1 MITRLNCSIFCRCSF
16 VILLMSIF
24 SIVNIHAHSDLH
36 KLLDT
41 LDNVIKNKLEYVDF
55 KQKRIDSLKNEFTG
69 NDTIALFRT
78 AQAISIEYSSFQKD
92 SALNYSMRMMNLA
105 NSTKK
110 YELISKAKFNRAR
123 LLSSM
128 GHFNEATNLVS
139 SVNIG
144 KLSHELKIEYFWT
157 QITIYNHQKSFS
169 TGDKGKSVNEVMA
182 QSYRDS
188 LLQCSKVPLEL
199 QAFFEGASYLYKKDY
214 DKAIHYLDSAYL
226 SYPKYS
232 RNAGIIAYSLALAYQ
247 SKEDLENTMTFL
259 ATSSISDIVNGT
271 RENLSLRTLARLIF
285 NEDDIDR
292 AYAYMKCAMEDA
304 VLCNARLNT
313 IEVSDMYLFI
323 DKAFKEKERKKYIV
337 IVALLISFCIISLL
351 LIVSYAQL
359 KKQRKKLKEANSCL
373 YSQLDKIEKM
383 NLLLTDSSKIKEEYI
398 GLYMEQ
404 YTNYIEMTDEF
415 KKKVLRIAKSGN
427 MEKMVSYIN
436 ISFNTE
442 KEYANFYNNFD
453 NTILTLF
460 PTFVDE
466 FNALLLPEYAI
477 VPNQGK
483 LLTPELRIFAL
494 IRLGITDSY
503 KIAHLLHY
511 SSSTIYN
518 YRSKTKNK
526 ALGDRADFENKV
538 MHICQ
543 Q

>member
-1 MITRLNCSIFCRCSF
+1 
-16 VILLMSIF
+16 
-24 SIVNIHAHSDLH
+24 
-36 KLLDT
+36 
-41 LDNVIKNKLEYVDF
+41 
-55 KQKRIDSLKNEFTG
+55 
-69 NDTIALFRT
+69 
-78 AQAISIEYSSFQKD
+78 
-92 SALNYSMRMMNLA
+92 
-105 NSTKK
+105 
-110 YELISKAKFNRAR
+110 
-123 LLSSM
+123 
-128 GHFNEATNLVS
+128 
-139 SVNIG
+139 
-144 KLSHELKIEYFWT
+144 
-157 QITIYNHQKSFS
+157 
-169 TGDKGKSVNEVMA
+169 
-182 QSYRDS
+182 
-188 LLQCSKVPLEL
+188 
-199 QAFFEGASYLYKKDY
+199 
-214 DKAIHYLDSAYL
+214 
-226 SYPKYS
+226 
-232 RNAGIIAYSLALAYQ
+232 
-247 SKEDLENTMTFL
+247 MTFL

-271 RENLSLRTLARLIF
+271 RENLSLRTLARLMF

-337 IVALLISFCIISLL
+337 IVTLLISFCIISLL

-359 KKQRKKLKEANSCL
+359 KKQRKKIMEANSCL

-526 ALGDRADFENKV
+526 ALGDRDDFENKV

-543 Q
+543 